1 MSYQSNSNCESLF
14 EYFENKLFIPNI
26 YDNALNFF
34 FKLEFSFLSG
44 NSDYIDLITFQS
56 YLDIPFLFSERLFY
70 VFSNNKKL
78 LIKDSYL
85 KYIYIIF
92 FGTQEEKIKLL
103 FNFLSFK
110 NELINKN
117 DIKIFLN
124 NLILDLSSNFDDY
137 EKDIQI
143 YIDYIFSFS
152 NKKDNLNYE
161 EFKNILSNYDSG
173 LFYIFYLYFFNYK
186 KFNNEIL
193 SFLNNYLIKQNKKN
207 TSITFSKTNL
217 DFSTTITNS
226 EIHIEIDKNST
237 IKKIPQRKT
246 STFKVTRKEI
256 NIIKKIQINLL
267 SILKNIFLIKNNLI
281 KDLDNQLKNDNEEN
295 EYSDDDSL
303 DELNNFEKEVIQVK
317 TNTFSED
324 IENFLITESV
334 FSPITNNSKNSN
346 KLKSQMTI
354 SSYNSKINN
363 NDLNESDFILVQFK
377 PSNLINQFYYILFTN
392 FLILFTDKKIYLIP
406 YKRLYSNYLIDVKI
420 NDNDYLCLDFISCI
434 NDFSFSLFFENQFK
448 LSYFQ
453 NIFLPK
459 NKIPYLNDLYTLY
472 EKEIIGKGTFSKVYL
487 CKKYSNNQIYCIKE
501 IDKHIKC
508 DNPYLNK
515 KFINKEID
523 ICEHLLKKI
532 KYNSIIQCED
542 IFETKDKVYIIFTYY
557 NQGNLNDFFQ
567 KYYSFSL
574 HCMNNDRIKIIDNIL
589 NQLISTLKYIEK
601 FGITH
606 RDIKP
611 ENILVTYN
619 SNLDLKIHLIDFGFA
634 DVGLYNQ
641 EMNSCIGTLVFTAP
655 EIIMTNC
662 YFRNVDTWS
671 LGILAFYLLFDNFPF
686 DITHE
691 DNDLD
696 CVKRKILENDF
707 SFPYN
712 RIDKNKYDNK
722 IRNLIL
728 FCLIKEQNKRPRI
741 SKIDYI

>member
-281 KDLDNQLKNDNEEN
+281 KDLDNQ
-295 EYSDDDSL
+295 
-303 DELNNFEKEVIQVK
+303 
-317 TNTFSED
+317 
-324 IENFLITESV
+324 
-334 FSPITNNSKNSN
+334 
-346 KLKSQMTI
+346 
-354 SSYNSKINN
+354 
-363 NDLNESDFILVQFK
+363 
-377 PSNLINQFYYILFTN
+377 
-392 FLILFTDKKIYLIP
+392 
-406 YKRLYSNYLIDVKI
+406 
-420 NDNDYLCLDFISCI
+420 
-434 NDFSFSLFFENQFK
+434 
-448 LSYFQ
+448 
-453 NIFLPK
+453 
-459 NKIPYLNDLYTLY
+459 
-472 EKEIIGKGTFSKVYL
+472 
-487 CKKYSNNQIYCIKE
+487 
-501 IDKHIKC
+501 
-508 DNPYLNK
+508 
-515 KFINKEID
+515 
-523 ICEHLLKKI
+523 
-532 KYNSIIQCED
+532 
-542 IFETKDKVYIIFTYY
+542 
-557 NQGNLNDFFQ
+557 
-567 KYYSFSL
+567 
-574 HCMNNDRIKIIDNIL
+574 
-589 NQLISTLKYIEK
+589 
-601 FGITH
+601 
-606 RDIKP
+606 
-611 ENILVTYN
+611 
-619 SNLDLKIHLIDFGFA
+619 
-634 DVGLYNQ
+634 
-641 EMNSCIGTLVFTAP
+641 
-655 EIIMTNC
+655 
-662 YFRNVDTWS
+662 
-671 LGILAFYLLFDNFPF
+671 
-686 DITHE
+686 
-691 DNDLD
+691 
-696 CVKRKILENDF
+696 
-707 SFPYN
+707 
-712 RIDKNKYDNK
+712 
-722 IRNLIL
+722 
-728 FCLIKEQNKRPRI
+728 
-741 SKIDYI
+741 